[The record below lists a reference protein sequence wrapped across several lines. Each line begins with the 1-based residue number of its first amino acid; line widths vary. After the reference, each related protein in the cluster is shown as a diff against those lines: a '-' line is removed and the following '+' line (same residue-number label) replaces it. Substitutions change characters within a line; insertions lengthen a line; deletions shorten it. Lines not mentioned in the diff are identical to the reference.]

1 MFRGFLVRGRL
12 CRLSVLSV
20 VFVCLLYVQNLI
32 IRFGQ
37 KWKLLR
43 YLFLWRTEKISLWVF
58 RSHLFRLSFEL
69 FNFNFNKLRD
79 YLGFLSGWC
88 YVPKNL
94 SSSQRKTFM
103 KNSIGKTMFLEKR
116 EMYPANTNPLTSLK
130 NSFYKK

>member
-12 CRLSVLSV
+12 CHLSVLSV
-20 VFVCLLYVQNLI
+20 VFVSRLYVQNLI

-37 KWKLLR
+37 NENFFDIFSSEEPKNLAL
-43 YLFLWRTEKISLWVF
+43 SF
-58 RSHLFRLSFEL
+58 RSHLFQIVVWTFQFQLQQIKRLP
-69 FNFNFNKLRD
+69 RV
-79 YLGFLSGWC
+79 LSGWC

>member
-20 VFVCLLYVQNLI
+20 VFVCLFVSRLYVQNLI

-37 KWKLLR
+37 NENFFDIFSSGEPKNLAL
-43 YLFLWRTEKISLWVF
+43 SF
-58 RSHLFRLSFEL
+58 RSRLLSFEL

-79 YLGFLSGWC
+79 YLGFCRGDAMFQ
-88 YVPKNL
+88 KTF

-116 EMYPANTNPLTSLK
+116 NVSY
-130 NSFYKK
+130 

>member
-20 VFVCLLYVQNLI
+20 VFVSLFVSRLYVQNLI

-37 KWKLLR
+37 NENFFDIFSSEEPKNLAL
-43 YLFLWRTEKISLWVF
+43 SF

-79 YLGFLSGWC
+79 YLGFCRGDAMF
-88 YVPKNL
+88 
-94 SSSQRKTFM
+94 QKTFPRAKGKLFM
-103 KNSIGKTMFLEKR
+103 KNSIEKTMFLEKR
-116 EMYPANTNPLTSLK
+116 NVSY
-130 NSFYKK
+130 

>member
-12 CRLSVLSV
+12 CHLSVLSI
-20 VFVCLLYVQNLI
+20 VFVSLLYVQNLI

-37 KWKLLR
+37 NENFFDIFSSEEPKNLAL
-43 YLFLWRTEKISLWVF
+43 SF

-79 YLGFLSGWC
+79 YLGFCRGDAMF
-88 YVPKNL
+88 
-94 SSSQRKTFM
+94 QKTFPRAKGKLFM

-116 EMYPANTNPLTSLK
+116 NVSY
-130 NSFYKK
+130 